1 MSYFLEPLFESNN
14 DSLKRKALKTLKRD
28 AKHALKSP
36 YPEERLQG
44 TRTILDLFE

>member
-1 MSYFLEPLFESNN
+1 MFRYQEPFNDNN
-14 DSLKRKALKTLKRD
+14 LREKALKTLKRD

-44 TRTILDLFE
+44 ARTVLELFDQ